1 MGCNAHLGNQ
11 QGLYLEREMKMRKM
25 IKGNLKLNVVEHII
39 LRNMWEY
46 FVLADEPDTHAPDPD
61 IVYAL
66 VMGFND
72 EIGTVSMSEIK
83 PYIISRTSNLDE
95 ILPAGGYQWADEMA
109 SHYL

>member
-1 MGCNAHLGNQ
+1 
-11 QGLYLEREMKMRKM
+11 MKMRKM
-25 IKGNLKLNVVEHII
+25 IKGNLKLDVVEHII

-46 FVLADEPDTHAPDPD
+46 YILANEPDTHAPDPD

-83 PYIISRTSNLDE
+83 PHIISRTSRLDE
-95 ILPAGGYQWADEMA
+95 IMPADGYEWENDSVEVRHIIGQNTA
-109 SHYL
+109 SDDWTKWG